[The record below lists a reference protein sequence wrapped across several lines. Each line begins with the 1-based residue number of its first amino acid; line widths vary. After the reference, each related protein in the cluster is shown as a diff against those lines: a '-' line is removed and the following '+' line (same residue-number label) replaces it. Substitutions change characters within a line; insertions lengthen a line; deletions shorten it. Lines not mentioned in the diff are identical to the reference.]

1 MLFPASTAGIYSKTG
16 GDETSSF
23 SRLRQWDRVHFKD
36 AMAKEYPSTESW
48 RLSELSEEQQA
59 ELLDRFAEA
68 ERGENLL
75 PAKEAVAA
83 AKRLSDEICG
93 IVRPVRRSAAK

>member
-1 MLFPASTAGIYSKTG
+1 
-16 GDETSSF
+16 
-23 SRLRQWDRVHFKD
+23 
-36 AMAKEYPSTESW
+36 MAKESKPPPGSESW
-48 RLSELSEEQQA
+48 RLSELPEEQQA

-83 AKRLSDEICG
+83 AKRLSDKICG
-93 IVRPVRRSAAK
+93 MVRPVRRSATK

>member
-1 MLFPASTAGIYSKTG
+1 
-16 GDETSSF
+16 
-23 SRLRQWDRVHFKD
+23 
-36 AMAKEYPSTESW
+36 MAKESTPPTAPEPESW

-75 PAKEAVAA
+75 PAKEASAA

-93 IVRPVRRSAAK
+93 MVRPVRRSAVK